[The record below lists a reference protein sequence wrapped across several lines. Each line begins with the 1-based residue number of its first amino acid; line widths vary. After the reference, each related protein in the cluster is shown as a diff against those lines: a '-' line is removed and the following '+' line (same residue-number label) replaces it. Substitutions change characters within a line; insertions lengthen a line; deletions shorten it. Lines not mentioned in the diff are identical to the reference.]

1 MGDEMGRIS
10 LAAMMLLASATVT
23 TAQTLDGAWNLKFVS
38 TSSNPICKDFGTM
51 PMTIAGNRATGKLV
65 HSTAGQ
71 YELNVPV
78 GSDGSI
84 NNAVMAGRVPVTLSG
99 KVADGAG
106 SGSWTSLYCAGTW
119 TAMR

>member
-1 MGDEMGRIS
+1 MGRIS
-10 LAAMMLLASATVT
+10 LAALALFALTRVT
-23 TAQTLDGAWNLKFVS
+23 HAQGLDGTWNMKFAS
-38 TSSNPICKDFGTM
+38 TSSNPICKDFGAM
-51 PMTIAGNRATGKLV
+51 PVTIAGNRATGKLV

-78 GSDGSI
+78 GNDGSI
-84 NNAVMAGRVPVTLSG
+84 NNVVMTGRVPVTLSG

-119 TAMR
+119 SATR